1 MNIRALKYCYP
12 FLLFIYAWVS
22 FTYTGWLTF
31 IPVIWAYFLI
41 PLLEVFTKPDPKN
54 IDAAEEELVKADR
67 VYDYILYSVVPLH
80 YASLIYFL
88 FSLQQPGL
96 TIIDYAGRVLTMGI
110 LFGVFGI
117 NVAHELGHRVKLF
130 EQTLA
135 KMLLLTAQ
143 YMHFFI
149 EHNKGHH
156 RKVAT
161 YEDPSSAR
169 LNESLFEFYFRTIP
183 GVYISAWKIEL
194 NELKKKGHSSISIH
208 NQMIWFLLLQV
219 AFAGTILLLFGWNIL
234 LCYLIAAGF
243 GIGLLEAVNYI
254 EHYGLRRKEVAPG
267 KYERAMPEHSWNS
280 DHIIGRLSL
289 FELSRHSDHHYLAS
303 RKYQVLRHHDS
314 SPQMPTGYPGM
325 IILAH
330 IPPLF
335 FKVMKNQ
342 MKKYGI
348 VPAELNS
355 ET

>member
-1 MNIRALKYCYP
+1 M
-12 FLLFIYAWVS
+12 
-22 FTYTGWLTF
+22 
-31 IPVIWAYFLI
+31 
-41 PLLEVFTKPDPKN
+41 
-54 IDAAEEELVKADR
+54 VKADR
-67 VYDYILYSVVPLH
+67 KYDYILYSVVPLH

-88 FSLQQPGL
+88 FSLQQPEL
-96 TIIDYAGRVLTMGI
+96 TLFDYAGRVLSMGI

-117 NVAHELGHRVKLF
+117 NVAHELGHRVNVF

-156 RKVAT
+156 KKVAT
-161 YEDPSSAR
+161 QEDPSSAR
-169 LNESLFEFYFRTIP
+169 LNESLFAFYFRTIP

-194 NELKKKGHSSISIH
+194 NELRKKGYAAISLH
-208 NQMIWFLLLQV
+208 NQMIWFLCLQL
-219 AFAGTILLLFGWNIL
+219 AFAGTILLFFGWTIL
-234 LCYLIAAGF
+234 LCYLIAASF

-254 EHYGLRRKEVAPG
+254 EHYGLRRKEITPG

-280 DHIIGRLSL
+280 NHIIGRLSL

-330 IPPLF
+330 LPPLF
-335 FKVMKNQ
+335 FRVMKNQ

-348 VPAELNS
+348 LPVEYCS
-355 ET
+355 ERTSE

>member
-1 MNIRALKYCYP
+1 MKRVRAVKYLYP
-12 FLLFIYAWVS
+12 FILFILAWIS

-41 PLLEVFTKPDPKN
+41 PLFELFTKPDPRN

-67 VYDYILYSVVPLH
+67 FYDYILYMVVPLH
-80 YASLIYFL
+80 YALLVYFL

-96 TIIDYAGRVLTMGI
+96 TFFDYAGRVLSMGI

-117 NVAHELGHRVKLF
+117 NIAHELGHRVNKF

-156 RKVAT
+156 KKVAPPD
-161 YEDPSSAR
+161 DPSSAR
-169 LNESLFEFYFRTIP
+169 LNESLFAFYFRTIP
-183 GVYISAWKIEL
+183 GVYFSAWEIEL
-194 NELKKKGHSSISIH
+194 KELKKKGLSAISVQ
-208 NQMIWFLLLQV
+208 NQMIWFLFLQIAFV
-219 AFAGTILLLFGWNIL
+219 AAIFFFFGWQIL

-254 EHYGLRRKEVAPG
+254 EHYGLRRKEIEPG

-289 FELSRHSDHHYLAS
+289 FELSRHSDHHYMAS
-303 RKYQVLRHHDS
+303 RKYQLLRHHDT

-330 IPPLF
+330 LPPLF
-335 FKVMKNQ
+335 FRVMRNQ

-348 VPAELNS
+348 VPAE
-355 ET
+355 